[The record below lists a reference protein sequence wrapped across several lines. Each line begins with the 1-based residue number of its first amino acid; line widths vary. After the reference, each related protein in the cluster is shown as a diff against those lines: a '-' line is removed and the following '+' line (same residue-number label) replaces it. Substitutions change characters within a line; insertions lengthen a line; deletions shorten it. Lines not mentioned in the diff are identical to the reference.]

1 MEQLGLVQKDMIP
14 YIGTKSKVSEV
25 LNGKRSLTLAMMRS
39 LNKDLGISAEVLLKK
54 SGADFPDQI
63 QDMEWAKFPLFEMA
77 KRNWIPRLGDIREK
91 AEELIRDFIEQ
102 AGGLE
107 TVPRPCFRQG
117 KRGRYNSKM
126 DLYALT
132 AWCVRVVFTLT
143 LHNKMR
149 KLSLRFEMINKR
161 HDFILCSGF
170 HQGCSPR
177 RNDNFLIFSPCRE
190 SRRKPDPVLPR
201 DRSKALRL
209 HPWRLGSDSLR
220 LLQR

>member
-1 MEQLGLVQKDMIP
+1 MPKKILIIDDDPIVVKYLEA
-14 YIGTKSKVSEV
+14 V
-25 LNGKRSLTLAMMRS
+25 L
-39 LNKDLGISAEVLLKK
+39 
-54 SGADFPDQI
+54 
-63 QDMEWAKFPLFEMA
+63 
-77 KRNWIPRLGDIREK
+77 
-91 AEELIRDFIEQ
+91 
-102 AGGLE
+102 
-107 TVPRPCFRQG
+107 
-117 KRGRYNSKM
+117 
-126 DLYALT
+126 
-132 AWCVRVVFTLT
+132 TLT

-190 SRRKPDPVLPR
+190 SRRKPDPALPR